1 MDFQQNSCEGVRGG
15 DAAGGDGDL
24 CPGGRPLAREGERER
39 GGEFQRNQAGLA
51 AATLRPVDIIFKL
64 CCVLFGKIIAR
75 LISN

>member
-39 GGEFQRNQAGLA
+39 GGGIQRNQARLA
-51 AATLRPVDIIFKL
+51 AASLWTVDIVF
-64 CCVLFGKIIAR
+64 VYFVEQ
-75 LISN
+75 SY